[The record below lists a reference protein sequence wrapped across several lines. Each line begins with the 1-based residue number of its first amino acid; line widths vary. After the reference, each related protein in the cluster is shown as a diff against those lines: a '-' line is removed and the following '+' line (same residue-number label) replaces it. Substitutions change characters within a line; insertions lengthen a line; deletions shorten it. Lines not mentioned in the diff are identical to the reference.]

1 MTCRF
6 FGTRPAFAVA
16 ALLGCLASSVV
27 ARELPS
33 ILQAGD
39 TFCTSEADFDDFASR
54 GAMRSNSGTETCS
67 RIDRQTR
74 IAVLNG
80 RGGVKSEVRLVNG
93 AMAYAIGWTNGGLP
107 VAR

>member
-1 MTCRF
+1 MRRSA
-6 FGTRPAFAVA
+6 GVQLALALA
-16 ALLGCLASSVV
+16 ALVGCAVSGA

-39 TFCTSEADFDDFASR
+39 TFCTSEADFDDFASQ
-54 GAMRSNSGTETCS
+54 GALRSNSGTETCN

-74 IAVLNG
+74 VAVLNG

-93 AMAYAIGWTNGGLP
+93 AMAYATGWTNGGLP
-107 VAR
+107 AAR